1 MSSHS
6 CQAPAAVVLIRPSRF
21 YPNPETAIDNVFQR
35 TTNLQNSAEMAAI
48 AEAANIEVMRAAD
61 ALERA
66 GVRTHVFDD
75 DGERGTPDSVFPSN
89 WFSTHHG
96 GRIVLYPMKS
106 INRRRERRPDVVEML
121 KSEYRLRE
129 VFDYSGFEY
138 ERVYLEGTGAM
149 VLDHVA
155 RIAYCARSRRSD
167 PIAMQ
172 RFCAHFN
179 FEPVTFSTL
188 HQ

>member
-48 AEAANIEVMRAAD
+48 AEAANIEVLRAAD

-106 INRRRERRPDVVEML
+106 ITAGASDAQTSSRL
-121 KSEYRLRE
+121 KSEYRVRE

-155 RIAYCARSRRSD
+155 RIAYCACSRRSD